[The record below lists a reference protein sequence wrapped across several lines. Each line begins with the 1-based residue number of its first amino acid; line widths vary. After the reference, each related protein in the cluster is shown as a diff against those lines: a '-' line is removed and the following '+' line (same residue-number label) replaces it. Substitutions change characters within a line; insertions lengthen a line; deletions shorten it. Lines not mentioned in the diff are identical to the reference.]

1 MTTKDYLS
9 QIGRLNRMINNKLI
23 EIQQLWV
30 MVANVS
36 AVSNEEKVQSTPN
49 FDKMGATFAKIE
61 EMEEKL
67 DSLIDDFID
76 RKNHIIAQIDGIDNE
91 LSYVILFSRYIE
103 RKSLEKIATELN
115 YSYKSIN
122 RYHGAALK
130 EFEEKYGKEYI

>member
-23 EIQQLWV
+23 EIQQLRV
-30 MVANVS
+30 MAANVS

-76 RKNHIIAQIDGIDNE
+76 KKNHIIAQIDGIDNE
-91 LSYVILFSRYIE
+91 LSYVILFSRDIE

>member
-23 EIQQLWV
+23 VIQQLRV
-30 MVANVS
+30 MAANVS

-49 FDKMGATFAKIE
+49 FDKMGATFVKIE

-91 LSYVILFSRYIE
+91 LSYVIFFSRYIE

>member
-23 EIQQLWV
+23 EIQQLRV
-30 MVANVS
+30 MAANVS

-67 DSLIDDFID
+67 DSLIDDKKKK
-76 RKNHIIAQIDGIDNE
+76 KNHIIAQIDGIDNE

-103 RKSLEKIATELN
+103 RKRLEKIATELN

>member
-23 EIQQLWV
+23 EIQQLRV
-30 MVANVS
+30 MAVNVS

-76 RKNHIIAQIDGIDNE
+76 KKNHIIAQIDGIDNE

>member
-9 QIGRLNRMINNKLI
+9 QTGRLNRMINNKLI
-23 EIQQLWV
+23 VIQQLRV
-30 MVANVS
+30 MAANVS

>member
-23 EIQQLWV
+23 EIQQLRV
-30 MVANVS
+30 MAANVS

-122 RYHGAALK
+122 RYHGTALK

>member
-23 EIQQLWV
+23 EIQQLRV
-30 MVANVS
+30 MAANVS

-91 LSYVILFSRYIE
+91 LSYAILFSRYIE

>member
-23 EIQQLWV
+23 EIQQLRV
-30 MVANVS
+30 MAANVS

-49 FDKMGATFAKIE
+49 FDKMGATFVKIE

>member
-23 EIQQLWV
+23 EIQQLRV
-30 MVANVS
+30 MAANVS

-91 LSYVILFSRYIE
+91 LGDVILVSRYIE

>member
-23 EIQQLWV
+23 EIQQLRV
-30 MVANVS
+30 MAANVS

-49 FDKMGATFAKIE
+49 FDKMGTTFAKIE

-91 LSYVILFSRYIE
+91 LSYVILFSRSIE

>member
-23 EIQQLWV
+23 EIQQLRV
-30 MVANVS
+30 MAANVS

-91 LSYVILFSRYIE
+91 LSYAILFSRYIE

-130 EFEEKYGKEYI
+130 EFEKKYGKEYI

>member
-9 QIGRLNRMINNKLI
+9 QIGRLNWMINNKLI
-23 EIQQLWV
+23 EIQQLRV
-30 MVANVS
+30 MAANVS

>member
-23 EIQQLWV
+23 EIQQLRV
-30 MVANVS
+30 MAANVS

-91 LSYVILFSRYIE
+91 LSYVILFSRDIE

>member
-23 EIQQLWV
+23 EIQQLRV
-30 MVANVS
+30 MAANVS

-49 FDKMGATFAKIE
+49 FDKMGSTFVKIE

-91 LSYVILFSRYIE
+91 LSYAILFSRYIE

>member
-9 QIGRLNRMINNKLI
+9 QIGRSNRMINNKLI
-23 EIQQLWV
+23 EIQQLRV
-30 MVANVS
+30 MAANVS

>member
-23 EIQQLWV
+23 EIQQLRV
-30 MVANVS
+30 MATNVS

-130 EFEEKYGKEYI
+130 EFEEQYGTEYI

>member
-23 EIQQLWV
+23 EIQQLRV
-30 MVANVS
+30 MATNVS

>member
-23 EIQQLWV
+23 EIQQLRV
-30 MVANVS
+30 MAANVS

-76 RKNHIIAQIDGIDNE
+76 KKNHIIAQIDGIDNE

>member
-23 EIQQLWV
+23 EIQQLRV
-30 MVANVS
+30 MATNVS

-76 RKNHIIAQIDGIDNE
+76 KKNHIIAQIDGIDNE